1 MAAGVCHCMTKKASV
16 MCKQALAPLERKW
29 LFLGD
34 AEQLGGKGQAKG
46 PGPHPN
52 SETHPKQL
60 KM

>member
-1 MAAGVCHCMTKKASV
+1 MTKKASV
-16 MCKQALAPLERKW
+16 ICKQALAPLERKW

-52 SETHPKQL
+52 SETNPKQL